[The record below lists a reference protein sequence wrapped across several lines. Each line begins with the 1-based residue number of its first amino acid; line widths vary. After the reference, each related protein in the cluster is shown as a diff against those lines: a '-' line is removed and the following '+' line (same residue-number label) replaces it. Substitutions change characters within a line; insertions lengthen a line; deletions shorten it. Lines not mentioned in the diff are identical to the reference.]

1 MNKDIKQWARCC
13 VACQM
18 SKVSRH
24 TESGTGEFRQPMR
37 RFGHLHVDVVG
48 PLPPSD
54 GAQYLFTATER
65 STRWPEAIPMQHT
78 TARDCAEALLH
89 GWISRFGV
97 PDDITDRGPAFTSQL
112 WTSLGEL
119 MGSTIH
125 HTTSYNPEANGM
137 VERSH
142 RTLKAALM
150 ARCTKSDW
158 KAQLPWVLL
167 GIRTSPKEGLQVSPA
182 EMVFGEA
189 LTVPG
194 EFFPSLDTPTD
205 SEHLTKLRHAVE
217 KYRPCTQTHST
228 SPSQYLPKLIHSCK
242 YVFVRNDAHRSPLT
256 RPYRGPYAVLE
267 RNPKAYRLSI
277 GGKSDWVSIDLKA
290 CIPGRKGT
298 YTNHASG

>member
-1 MNKDIKQWARCC
+1 
-13 VACQM
+13 
-18 SKVSRH
+18 
-24 TESGTGEFRQPMR
+24 
-37 RFGHLHVDVVG
+37 
-48 PLPPSD
+48 
-54 GAQYLFTATER
+54 
-65 STRWPEAIPMQHT
+65 
-78 TARDCAEALLH
+78 
-89 GWISRFGV
+89 
-97 PDDITDRGPAFTSQL
+97 
-112 WTSLGEL
+112 

-125 HTTSYNPEANGM
+125 HTTSYNPEVNGM

-142 RTLKAALM
+142 RPLKAALM

-182 EMVFGEA
+182 EA

-228 SPSQYLPKLIHSCK
+228 SPPQYLPKLIHSCK
-242 YVFVRNDAHRSPLT
+242 YVFVRNDAHGTPLT

-267 RNPKAYRLSI
+267 RNPKVYRLSI
-277 GGKSDWVSIDLKA
+277 GGKSDWVSIDRLKSAYLEEKEPTQTTPLADNPAHTVPPSNAPAHVSHPEDKPFQISSQPQRDA
-290 CIPGRKGT
+290 CCPLLITSPSCNITLYDLDPNTLAACSFSEPSLHPARGVRNTLDGSQPDDTLLIP
-298 YTNHASG
+298 SSPF

>member
-1 MNKDIKQWARCC
+1 
-13 VACQM
+13 
-18 SKVSRH
+18 
-24 TESGTGEFRQPMR
+24 
-37 RFGHLHVDVVG
+37 
-48 PLPPSD
+48 
-54 GAQYLFTATER
+54 
-65 STRWPEAIPMQHT
+65 
-78 TARDCAEALLH
+78 
-89 GWISRFGV
+89 
-97 PDDITDRGPAFTSQL
+97 
-112 WTSLGEL
+112 

-205 SEHLTKLRHAVE
+205 SEHLTKLRHAVT
-217 KYRPCTQTHST
+217 PH
-228 SPSQYLPKLIHSCK
+228 P
-242 YVFVRNDAHRSPLT
+242 
-256 RPYRGPYAVLE
+256 PYRGPYAVLE

-277 GGKSDWVSIDLKA
+277 GGKSDWVSIDRLKPAYLEEKEPTPTTPLADNPAHTVPPSNAPAHPVLFQSLPFIQPVESSPDGRRQGPAASFCPVLILFSRFTPALEPRGFSRLLPSFLAGSRFRPERLQKPCTDKIFSEFGQAMA
-290 CIPGRKGT
+290 CFHPDRQCPGAELGLRSFPMTGT
-298 YTNHASG
+298 